1 MTTESQDETLAVL
14 LQRHADGNDLPRFV
28 PQIRFADAMARGDD
42 PLHVLPYF
50 ADVGVQ
56 VRSMEELLEAC
67 NDPAEEE
74 LNAFRVDEG
83 IAVHL
88 AIDGQWLLFTR

>member
-1 MTTESQDETLAVL
+1 MTESQEETLEAL

-42 PLHVLPYF
+42 PLHILPYF
-50 ADVGVQ
+50 ADVDVQ
-56 VRSMEELLEAC
+56 VRSMEDLLEAC

-74 LNAFRVDEG
+74 IDAFRVDEG
-83 IAVHL
+83 VAVYQ
-88 AIDGQWLLFTR
+88 AVDGLWLLFTR